1 MLGHFGFS
9 YVGCIYLLMLFI
21 PNILWTKYKP
31 SGYND
36 VVSNENRVLLALE
49 RVGQVLVTCMAVIF
63 NDYNLK
69 PFSLWNL
76 WLIVSFI
83 LMIVYEIN
91 WIRYFNSKHAL
102 KDFYG
107 SFLGIPVPGA
117 SLPVVAFLLLGI
129 YGRVIWLIIS
139 IIILGIGHIGIQ
151 LQHLKECETGKLRP
165 LN

>member
-21 PNILWTKYKP
+21 PNIFWTKYKP
-31 SGYND
+31 AGYD
-36 VVSNENRVLLALE
+36 AVVSNENKILLVLE
-49 RVGQVLVTCMAVIF
+49 RVGQVLVTCVAVIF

-69 PFSLWNL
+69 PFSLWSL

-83 LMIVYEIN
+83 LMIIYEIS
-91 WIRYFNSKHAL
+91 WIRYFNSKHTL

-129 YGRVIWLIIS
+129 YGRVIWLIVS
-139 IIILGIGHIGIQ
+139 IIILGIGHIGIH
-151 LQHLKECETGKLRP
+151 LQHLKECNTGKL
-165 LN
+165 